1 MTDKLD
7 VAISNLKARIISN
20 PSEARLAVEQ
30 FMEDWPQPENLRR
43 SSQPFGSNTWYRFMS
58 GNGSSERRII
68 HVHGG
73 GFTSGSGRSY
83 GAMLGE
89 LTEGC
94 QAEAISCDY
103 RLAPE
108 HPFPAG
114 LEDVEASLHELLHH
128 DWPKSTAVVA
138 DSAGA
143 ALAVAAISRMAPDR
157 RPAAV
162 VLFSPLLDLASEG
175 GSMLENESTDK
186 MFSAHQLQVIQRVY
200 ARDVSLLDPNVSPL
214 YGSNLGEFPPV
225 LVFASDHEV
234 LRDNAVRFH
243 EAIRE
248 SGGSSE
254 LRLVPDVPHAWPT
267 FGASV
272 PDSAEALTETTEF
285 INNLITT
292 RGTRR
297 AL

>member
-7 VAISNLKARIISN
+7 VAISNLKAKIIRN
-20 PSEARLAVEQ
+20 PSKARLAVEQ
-30 FMEDWPQPENLRR
+30 FMEDWPQPENLHRTD
-43 SSQPFGSNTWYRFMS
+43 QPFGLNTWYRFVS
-58 GNGSSERRII
+58 GNRSSERRII
-68 HVHGG
+68 HIHGG
-73 GFTSGSGRSY
+73 GFTSGSGRTY

-114 LEDVEASLHELLHH
+114 LEDIEAALHELLRD

-162 VLFSPLLDLASEG
+162 VLFSPLIDLASEG
-175 GSMLENESTDK
+175 GSMLENEATDN
-186 MFSAHQLQVIQRVY
+186 MFSAHQLQVIRRVY
-200 ARDVSLLDPNVSPL
+200 ASDVSLRDPEVSPV
-214 YGSNLGEFPPV
+214 YATNLGEFPPV
-225 LVFASDHEV
+225 LVFASADEV

-248 SGGSSE
+248 SGGISE
-254 LRLVPDVPHAWPT
+254 LKLVPGVPHAWPT

-272 PDSAEALTETTEF
+272 PESAEALTETTEF
-285 INNLITT
+285 INNLITA
-292 RGTRR
+292 RGTPR